1 MMGKKCNGANVGW
14 WLLIIGGLNWGIL
27 GLGYFLG
34 SGWTWNIVNMIL
46 GQWMWLEALIYL
58 LVGVAAVMALWG
70 CKCKTCAVDAK

>member
-1 MMGKKCNGANVGW
+1 MMHGGKKCTGGKVGW
-14 WLLIIGGLNWGIL
+14 WLLLVGGLNWGIL

-34 SGWTWNIVNMIL
+34 YGWDWNVVNMIL

-70 CKCKTCAVDAK
+70 CKCKTCKAE